1 MKTLLVI
8 LFIIN
13 GEPSII
19 QDGFAPMEVD
29 AAQCEQRAQFAR
41 EYIPSVPDMPEL
53 YGVYC
58 GTEQELKKRFDI
70 EINSEAT

>member
-29 AAQCEQRAQFAR
+29 AAQCEERVQYTRN
-41 EYIPSVPDMPEL
+41 YISSVPGMPEL

-58 GTEQELKKRFDI
+58 GTKQELERRIDI
-70 EINSEAT
+70 DINSVGI